1 MEFTGERYTP
11 EIGGG
16 VRYEHLHRYAIA
28 LQYVQGKQVLDLAS
42 GEGYGS
48 YHLSKVAASVVGV
61 DIDEAAVSHAQQR
74 YNQQPNL
81 RYRIG
86 NCAQIPLDDRS
97 VDVVVS
103 FETIEHH
110 DQHEQ
115 MMREIKRVLRPEGL
129 LIISSPNK
137 KTYSEDLG
145 NHNHFH
151 TKELYLEEFNDLLL
165 ASFAHVKL
173 YGQKLLTGS
182 VITPLDQPRLL
193 GLNLCVGVSSDDE
206 INGKIDFQEICEG
219 LGDAIY
225 FIALC
230 SDSSLPTV
238 QLTQVESGSYYLE
251 PHNDIWNEMGK
262 SLNQT
267 YAALHDKDLNL
278 YQSNFEAH
286 ELRVQLH
293 EANLQIHQL
302 QQDLQQS
309 QEDLH
314 QSKQGLHQ
322 SKQDSYQCQ
331 QDLHESRLDLHE
343 SRLDLYQCQQDLHQS
358 RLDLHQS
365 QQDLHQS
372 RLDFHQSR
380 LELHQS
386 RLDLHHSQQQLDE
399 LNASKFLKVR
409 SYWKKLQGR
418 A

>member
-16 VRYEHLHRYAIA
+16 VRYEHLHRYALC

-48 YHLSKVAASVVGV
+48 YQISKIAASVVGV

-74 YNQQPNL
+74 YAQQLNL
-81 RYRIG
+81 SYRVG
-86 NCAQIPLDDRS
+86 NCAQIPLGDRS

-115 MMREIKRVLRPEGL
+115 MMREIKRVLRPDGL

-151 TKELYLEEFNDLLL
+151 IKELYLEEFNDLLI
-165 ASFAHVKL
+165 ASFAQVKL

-182 VITPLDQPRLL
+182 VITPLDQSRLL
-193 GLNLCVGVSSDDE
+193 GFDLCVGVSIE
-206 INGKIDFQEICEG
+206 GEIDFQKSCEG
-219 LGDAIY
+219 LGGAIY

-230 SDSSLPTV
+230 SDCPLPSL
-238 QLTQVESGSYYLE
+238 QLTDTDSGSYYLE

-267 YAALHDKDLNL
+267 AVELHQKELSL
-278 YQSNFEAH
+278 YQGNVEAYD
-286 ELRVQLH
+286 LRVQLH
-293 EANLQIHQL
+293 NANLQIHQL
-302 QQDLQQS
+302 QQDLHQS
-309 QEDLH
+309 QENLHQPHQNSHQCHQDLH
-314 QSKQGLHQ
+314 Q
-322 SKQDSYQCQ
+322 
-331 QDLHESRLDLHE
+331 
-343 SRLDLYQCQQDLHQS
+343 SRLDLYQSQQDLHQS

-365 QQDLHQS
+365 RLELHQS
-372 RLDFHQSR
+372 QQDSYQSR
-380 LELHQS
+380 LELHHTQE
-386 RLDLHHSQQQLDE
+386 QLNE
-399 LNASKFLKVR
+399 LNASKFMKFR
-409 SYWKKLQGR
+409 SYWQKLNHR

>member
-16 VRYEHLHRYAIA
+16 VRYEHLHRYAIS

-48 YHLSKVAASVVGV
+48 YHLSRVAASVVGV
-61 DIDEAAVSHAQQR
+61 DIDAAAVSHAQQR
-74 YNQQPNL
+74 YNQQSNL
-81 RYRIG
+81 SYRIG
-86 NCAQIPLDDRS
+86 SCAQIPLDDRS

-115 MMREIKRVLRPEGL
+115 MMREIKRVLRPNGL

-151 TKELYLEEFNDLLL
+151 IKELYLEEFNDLLL
-165 ASFAHVKL
+165 ASFAQVKL

-182 VITPLDQPRLL
+182 VITPLEQPRLSRL
-193 GLNLCVGVSSDDE
+193 DLCVGVSSNDKINDE
-206 INGKIDFQEICEG
+206 IDFQSSCEG
-219 LGDAIY
+219 LGNAIY

-230 SDSSLPTV
+230 SDSPLPSL
-238 QLTQVESGSYYLE
+238 QLTQANSGSYYLE
-251 PHNDIWNEMGK
+251 PHNDLWNEVGK

-267 YAALHDKDLNL
+267 YVDLHQKDLNL
-278 YQSNFEAH
+278 YQINFESH

-293 EANLQIHQL
+293 EADLQIHQS
-302 QQDLQQS
+302 QQ
-309 QEDLH
+309 DLH
-314 QSKQGLHQ
+314 QSQQDLYQ
-322 SKQDSYQCQ
+322 SQQDSCQYQ
-331 QDLHESRLDLHE
+331 QDLHESRLNLHQ
-343 SRLDLYQCQQDLHQS
+343 SRLDSYQCQQDLHQS

-409 SYWKKLQGR
+409 SYWKKLYGR

>member
-11 EIGGG
+11 EVGGG
-16 VRYEHLHRYAIA
+16 VRYEHLHRYAMS

-74 YNQQPNL
+74 YAQHFNL
-81 RYRIG
+81 SYRVG

-110 DQHEQ
+110 DQHEK
-115 MMREIKRVLRPEGL
+115 MMCEIKRVLRPSGL

-151 TKELYLEEFNDLLL
+151 IKELYLEEFNNLL
-165 ASFAHVKL
+165 AASFSQVKF

-182 VITPLDQPRLL
+182 VITPLDQSKLS
-193 GLNLCVGVSSDDE
+193 GLNLCVGVSIE
-206 INGKIDFQEICEG
+206 NEIDFQESCEG
-219 LGDAIY
+219 LGGAIY

-230 SDSSLPTV
+230 SDSPLPTL
-238 QLTQVESGSYYLE
+238 QPTQTELGSYYLE
-251 PHNDIWNEMGK
+251 PDNDIWNEMGK
-262 SLNQT
+262 SLNET
-267 YAALHDKDLNL
+267 YVELHQKNLNL
-278 YQSNFEAH
+278 YQSNVESH

-293 EANLQIHQL
+293 EATLQIHQF
-302 QQDLQQS
+302 
-309 QEDLH
+309 
-314 QSKQGLHQ
+314 
-322 SKQDSYQCQ
+322 Q
-331 QDLHESRLDLHE
+331 QDLHLSKQDCQRFQQDLHQ
-343 SRLDLYQCQQDLHQS
+343 RQQDLHQS
-358 RLDLHQS
+358 RLDLHESRLNLYQS
-365 QQDLHQS
+365 QQDLHES
-372 RLDFHQSR
+372 RIALHQSQ

-386 RLDLHHSQQQLDE
+386 QQETYQSRVDLSRSQEQLEE
-399 LNASKFLKVR
+399 LNASKFVKVR
-409 SYWKKLQGR
+409 SYWQKLNGR

>member
-11 EIGGG
+11 EVGGG
-16 VRYEHLHRYAIA
+16 VRYEHLHRYAMS

-74 YNQQPNL
+74 YAQHLNL
-81 RYRIG
+81 SYRIG

-110 DQHEQ
+110 DQHEK
-115 MMREIKRVLRPEGL
+115 MMCEIKRVLRPSGL

-151 TKELYLEEFNDLLL
+151 IKELYLEEFNNLL
-165 ASFAHVKL
+165 AASFSQVKL

-182 VITPLDQPRLL
+182 VITPLDQSKLS
-193 GLNLCVGVSSDDE
+193 GLNLCVGVSIE
-206 INGKIDFQEICEG
+206 NEIDFQESCEG
-219 LGDAIY
+219 LGGAIY

-230 SDSSLPTV
+230 SDSPLPTL
-238 QLTQVESGSYYLE
+238 QPTQTELGSYYLE
-251 PHNDIWNEMGK
+251 PDNDIWNEMGK
-262 SLNQT
+262 SLNET
-267 YAALHDKDLNL
+267 YVELHQKNLNL
-278 YQSNFEAH
+278 YQSNVESH

-293 EANLQIHQL
+293 EATLQIHQF
-302 QQDLQQS
+302 
-309 QEDLH
+309 
-314 QSKQGLHQ
+314 
-322 SKQDSYQCQ
+322 Q
-331 QDLHESRLDLHE
+331 QDLHLSKQDCQRFQQDLHQ
-343 SRLDLYQCQQDLHQS
+343 RQQDLHQS
-358 RLDLHQS
+358 RLDLHESRLNLYQS
-365 QQDLHQS
+365 QQDLHES
-372 RLDFHQSR
+372 RIALHQSQ

-386 RLDLHHSQQQLDE
+386 QQETYQSRVDLSRSQEQLEE
-399 LNASKFLKVR
+399 LNASKFVKVR
-409 SYWKKLQGR
+409 SYWQKLNGR

>member
-16 VRYEHLHRYAIA
+16 VRYEHLHRYAIS

-48 YHLSKVAASVVGV
+48 YHLSRVAASVVGV
-61 DIDEAAVSHAQQR
+61 DIDAAAVSHAQQR
-74 YNQQPNL
+74 YNQQSNL
-81 RYRIG
+81 SYRIG
-86 NCAQIPLDDRS
+86 SCAQIPLDDRS

-115 MMREIKRVLRPEGL
+115 MMREIKRVLRPNGL

-151 TKELYLEEFNDLLL
+151 IKELYLEEFNDLLL
-165 ASFAHVKL
+165 ASFTQVKL

-182 VITPLDQPRLL
+182 VITPLEQPGLSRLD
-193 GLNLCVGVSSDDE
+193 LCVGVSSNDKINDE
-206 INGKIDFQEICEG
+206 IDFQSSCEG
-219 LGDAIY
+219 LGNAIY

-230 SDSSLPTV
+230 SDSPLPSLQPT
-238 QLTQVESGSYYLE
+238 QANSGSYYLE

-267 YAALHDKDLNL
+267 YGNLHQKDLSL
-278 YQSNFEAH
+278 YQSNVESH

-293 EANLQIHQL
+293 EANLQIHQF
-302 QQDLQQS
+302 QQDLQQF
-309 QEDLH
+309 Q
-314 QSKQGLHQ
+314 
-322 SKQDSYQCQ
+322 QDSC
-331 QDLHESRLDLHE
+331 R
-343 SRLDLYQCQQDLHQS
+343 CQQDLHQS
-358 RLDLHQS
+358 RLDLHESRLDSYQS

-372 RLDFHQSR
+372 RLDSYQSQQD
-380 LELHQS
+380 LHQS
-386 RLDLHHSQQQLDE
+386 RLDLRESRLELYQSQQNSYQFQQQLDE
-399 LNASKFLKVR
+399 LNASKFVKVR
-409 SYWKKLQGR
+409 SYWQKLNGR

>member
-11 EIGGG
+11 ETGGG

-74 YNQQPNL
+74 YDQQPNL
-81 RYRIG
+81 RYRVG
-86 NCAQIPLDDRS
+86 NCTQIPLDDRS

-115 MMREIKRVLRPEGL
+115 MMCEIKRVLKPDGL

-151 TKELYLEEFNDLLL
+151 IKELYLEEFNDLLL
-165 ASFAHVKL
+165 ASFSQVKL

-182 VITPLDQPRLL
+182 VIMPLDQPRLSRL
-193 GLNLCVGVSSDDE
+193 DLCVGVSSDDK
-206 INGKIDFQEICEG
+206 INDGIDFQASCEG

-230 SDSSLPTV
+230 SDFPLPSL
-238 QLTQVESGSYYLE
+238 QLTQADSGSYYLE
-251 PHNDIWNEMGK
+251 PHNDIWNDMGK

-267 YAALHDKDLNL
+267 YNDLHQKNLNL
-278 YQSNFEAH
+278 HQSNFESH

-293 EANLQIHQL
+293 EANRQI
-302 QQDLQQS
+302 
-309 QEDLH
+309 
-314 QSKQGLHQ
+314 
-322 SKQDSYQCQ
+322 
-331 QDLHESRLDLHE
+331 
-343 SRLDLYQCQQDLHQS
+343 
-358 RLDLHQS
+358 HQS
-365 QQDLHQS
+365 QQNLRQS
-372 RLDFHQSR
+372 H
-380 LELHQS
+380 
-386 RLDLHHSQQQLDE
+386 LDLYYSQQQLDE
-399 LNASKFLKVR
+399 LNASKFMKIR
-409 SYWKKLQGR
+409 SYWQKLKGR